1 MDFKLTEGQEKL
13 RAEVRSFLE
22 EELKQ
27 GGFEPLTDSWID
39 GYDKE
44 FSKKVGARG
53 WIGTVWPTEMGGK
66 GWSFVDRLIITEE
79 LLRYGAPVAGHWM
92 ADRQCGPCLIAYGSE
107 EQQKEI
113 LPRII
118 RGEVSFA
125 LGMSEP
131 DSGSDLASLRTR
143 AVETED
149 GFIINGQKIWT
160 SGAHLSEYIYLVAR
174 TDPDAP
180 KHKGISEFV
189 VDLKLPGITTNPI
202 VDMMNSHHFNEV
214 FFDNV
219 KVPKSA
225 LVGERNR
232 GWYQIVVQLD
242 YERSGL
248 ERIMSTYPMF
258 QMLLDFVR
266 QEPSLYRQAEV
277 RHKLTDLVLK
287 FEVGRLLIYRVAWV
301 LSQGRVPNYESAMAK
316 VYGTSYEQ
324 HLTHVATQV
333 LGLSGQLVE
342 GSKWAPLRGLASR
355 SYLFAPGYS
364 LRGGTSEIL
373 RNIVALRGLGLPAG

>member
-1 MDFKLTEGQEKL
+1 PSK
-13 RAEVRSFLE
+13 
-22 EELKQ
+22 
-27 GGFEPLTDSWID
+27 DSWID
-39 GYDKE
+39 GFDRE
-44 FSKKVGARG
+44 CSRKVGARG
-53 WIGTVWPTEMGGK
+53 WIGAVWPKAMGGR

-79 LLRYGAPVAGHWM
+79 LLRYGAPVAYHWM
-92 ADRQCGPCLIAYGSE
+92 SDRQVGPCIIAYGSP
-107 EQQKEI
+107 EQKKEY

-118 RGEVSFA
+118 RGELAFA

-143 AVETED
+143 AVETAD
-149 GFIINGQKIWT
+149 GFVISGQKVWT
-160 SGAHLSEYIYLVAR
+160 SGAHLADCIYLVAR

-180 KHKGISEFV
+180 KHRGISEFI
-189 VDLKLPGITTNPI
+189 VDLKLPGITVNPI

-214 FFDNV
+214 FFENV

-225 LVGERNR
+225 LVGQRNR

-258 QMLLDFVR
+258 QMLLDYAR
-266 QEPSLYRQAEV
+266 QQPALYSRPEV
-277 RHKLTDLVLK
+277 RYKLIDLVVK
-287 FEVGRLLIYRVAWV
+287 HEVGRLLIYRVAWV
-301 LSQGRVPNYESAMAK
+301 LTQGRVPNYEAAMAK

-333 LGLSGQLVE
+333 LGLSGQLLE
-342 GSKWAPLRGLASR
+342 GSRWAPLRGLASR

-373 RNIVALRGLGLPAG
+373 RNIIALRGLGLPAG

>member
-1 MDFKLTEGQEKL
+1 
-13 RAEVRSFLE
+13 
-22 EELKQ
+22 
-27 GGFEPLTDSWID
+27 
-39 GYDKE
+39 
-44 FSKKVGARG
+44 
-53 WIGTVWPTEMGGK
+53 
-66 GWSFVDRLIITEE
+66 
-79 LLRYGAPVAGHWM
+79 
-92 ADRQCGPCLIAYGSE
+92 
-107 EQQKEI
+107 
-113 LPRII
+113 
-118 RGEVSFA
+118 
-125 LGMSEP
+125 
-131 DSGSDLASLRTR
+131 
-143 AVETED
+143 
-149 GFIINGQKIWT
+149 
-160 SGAHLSEYIYLVAR
+160 
-174 TDPDAP
+174 
-180 KHKGISEFV
+180 
-189 VDLKLPGITTNPI
+189 
-202 VDMMNSHHFNEV
+202 MMNSHHFNEV

>member
-1 MDFKLTEGQEKL
+1 MDFKLTEAQEKL
-13 RAEVRSFLE
+13 RAEVRGFLE

-39 GYDKE
+39 SYDKE
-44 FSKKVGARG
+44 FSQKLGARG
-53 WIGTVWPTEMGGK
+53 WIGTVWPKEMGGR

-79 LLRYGAPVAGHWM
+79 LLRYGAPVAAHWM

-160 SGAHLSEYIYLVAR
+160 SGAHLSDYIYLVAR

-189 VDLKLPGITTNPI
+189 VDLKLPGITINPI

-258 QMLLDFVR
+258 QLLLDYAR

-324 HLTHVATQV
+324 HLTHIATQV

-355 SYLFAPGYS
+355 TYLFAPGYS
-364 LRGGTSEIL
+364 LRGGTTEVL

>member
-1 MDFKLTEGQEKL
+1 MDFKFSEAQEKL

-22 EELKQ
+22 EEMKQ

-39 GYDKE
+39 GYDRE
-44 FSKKVGARG
+44 FSRKVGAHG
-53 WIGTVWPTEMGGK
+53 WLGTVWPKEVGGK
-66 GWSFVDRLIITEE
+66 EWSFVDRLIITEE
-79 LLRYGAPVAGHWM
+79 FLRYGAPVAYHWM
-92 ADRQCGPCLIAYGSE
+92 SDRQVGPCIIAYGSD
-107 EQQKEI
+107 EQRRDF

-118 RGEVSFA
+118 RGEVSFG

-131 DSGSDLASLRTR
+131 DAGSDLASLRTR

-160 SGAHLSEYIYLVAR
+160 SGAHLADYIYLVAR

-180 KHKGISEFV
+180 KHKGISEFI
-189 VDLKLPGITTNPI
+189 VDLKLPGVTINPI

-248 ERIMSTYPMF
+248 ERIMSPYPMF
-258 QMLLDFVR
+258 QMLLDYAR
-266 QEPSLYRQAEV
+266 QEPTLYGKAEV
-277 RHKLTDLVLK
+277 RHKLTDLVVNY
-287 FEVGRLLIYRVAWV
+287 EVGRLLIYRVAWV

-316 VYGTSYEQ
+316 VYGTAYEQ
-324 HLTHVATQV
+324 HLAHVATQV
-333 LGLSGQLVE
+333 LGLSGQLLAD
-342 GSKWAPLRGLASR
+342 SKWAPLRGLASR
-355 SYLFAPGYS
+355 SYLFCPGAS

-373 RNIVALRGLGLPAG
+373 RNIVALRGLGLPSR